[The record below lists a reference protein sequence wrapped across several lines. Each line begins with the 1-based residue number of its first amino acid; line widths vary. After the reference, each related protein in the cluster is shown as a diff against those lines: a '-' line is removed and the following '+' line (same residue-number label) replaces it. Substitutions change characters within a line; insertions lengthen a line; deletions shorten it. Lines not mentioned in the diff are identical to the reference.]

1 MTGSRAR
8 LLLGAAALF
17 AAMVPA
23 MAQWTSDKPPVL
35 RPEDY
40 PPLATED
47 PPASKAG
54 AKSDDGATAAPKP
67 LNGRGQNSGNTD
79 VQTLP
84 APGAAPNATMVTQPA
99 PVEVG
104 ALGTPEGPP
113 VGTLDSAT
121 GGFGDHVWSGSERA
135 TAADLL
141 AKAPIVSADP
151 VLRDLNRRLILTK
164 AGAPP
169 GQAKRAFITVRLE
182 RLMDAGLIQE
192 AGAIAAQASVPND
205 EDFARTQAKA
215 ILYANRAQDVCG
227 PATQMRASAGEVFWL
242 RLRAYCAAVT
252 GDTATAG
259 LTHDVL
265 AAQGHGDAAFDTLME
280 NVLNKKAVPPGAIAL
295 PGAIHLFLMQQAG
308 LSIPEA
314 VARRMGTPANLLVL
328 RDSRNPPRARFE
340 AAERIVSTGA
350 VPATELRQIADV
362 QDLPLSKVANAAADA
377 PNLPYFMGQVLLR
390 RAASVEQRPEA
401 KAQLMAEALSLGEKA
416 KLLPLTAALQ
426 ADVLATLKPS
436 PATKQYAR
444 AFARALVLAKRY
456 DAASLWAGGDPVMKA
471 VVALASQDGARLAA
485 AQADLSA
492 FALSLAKN
500 PPDPD
505 ADRSYKALVLGLA
518 DALDMALPPDAKAAA
533 ASAASQ
539 SWDGKRPDGGQM
551 RAIEEAVQ
559 APDRRGEAML
569 RLTGQVQT
577 LGLRDM
583 APDATIEFV
592 RLLNAMNETKAARA
606 FALEALAQYAPP
618 AAAAAAGQT
627 AAMR

>member
-8 LLLGAAALF
+8 LLLGTAALLTLLGP
-17 AAMVPA
+17 AA
-23 MAQWTSDKPPVL
+23 AQWTTDKPPVL

-47 PPASKAG
+47 PPDQKSG
-54 AKSDDGATAAPKP
+54 AKADDSATTAPRSLPGA
-67 LNGRGQNSGNTD
+67 GQSSGTD

-84 APGAAPNATMVTQPA
+84 PPGAAPNGPVVAQPA

-104 ALGTPEGPP
+104 SLGTPEGPP
-113 VGTLDSAT
+113 AGTLDSAT

-135 TAADLL
+135 TAEDLL
-141 AKAPIVSADP
+141 ARAPIVSADP
-151 VLRDLNRRLILTK
+151 VLRDLNRRLVLTR

-215 ILYANRAQDVCG
+215 ILYANRAQDACG
-227 PATQMRASAGEVFWL
+227 PATQMRSSAGELFWL
-242 RLRAYCAAVT
+242 RLRAYCATMA

-265 AAQGHGDAAFDTLME
+265 AAQGHGDAAFDTLM
-280 NVLNKKAVPPGAIAL
+280 NDVQSKKAVPPGAIKQ

-308 LSIPEA
+308 LPIPEA
-314 VARRMGTPANLLVL
+314 VARQMGTPANLLVL
-328 RDSRNPPRARFE
+328 RDSRNSPRARFE

-350 VPATELRQIADV
+350 VSATELRQIADM
-362 QDLPLSKVANAAADA
+362 QDLPLSKVANATADA

-390 RAASVEQRPEA
+390 RAAGVEQRPEA

-416 KLLPLTAALQ
+416 KLMPLTANLQ
-426 ADVLATLKPS
+426 ADVIATLKPS
-436 PATKQYAR
+436 PVTKQYAR
-444 AFARALVLAKRY
+444 AFAQALLLAKRY
-456 DAASLWAGGDPVMKA
+456 EAASLWTAGDPVMKT
-471 VVALASQDGARLAA
+471 VVALASQDGTRLAA
-485 AQADLSA
+485 AQTELSA
-492 FALSLAKN
+492 FALSLTKN

-518 DALDMALPPDAKAAA
+518 DALGMALPPDAKAAA
-533 ASAASQ
+533 SSAASQ
-539 SWDGKRPDGGQM
+539 NWDGKRPDAGQM

-559 APDRRGEAML
+559 APDRRGEAIL

-592 RLLNAMNETKAARA
+592 RLLNAMNESKSARA
-606 FALEALAQYAPP
+606 LALEAMAQYTSP
-618 AAAAAAGQT
+618 AVAASPGQT
-627 AAMR
+627 AAIR